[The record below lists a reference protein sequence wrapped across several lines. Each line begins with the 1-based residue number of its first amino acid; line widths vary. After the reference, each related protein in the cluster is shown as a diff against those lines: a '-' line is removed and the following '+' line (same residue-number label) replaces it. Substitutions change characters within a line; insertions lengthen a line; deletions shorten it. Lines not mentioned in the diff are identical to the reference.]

1 MRALDRKLLRNLW
14 SMKAQGLAIA
24 LVVAGGVATFV
35 MSLAAVDS
43 LRSTQAGFYVEQRFA
58 DVFADL
64 ERAPE
69 SLAARLREVPGIA
82 ALETRVR
89 APVRL
94 QLDGF
99 DDPVSGL
106 AISIPDGTQP
116 ALNRL
121 FLRAGTLPEPTSD
134 DQVVV
139 SEAFAEAHA
148 LRPGARLAMV
158 VNGRLQPLVIVGI
171 GLSPEYVY
179 QIRPGDLFPDFA
191 RYGVLWMNRTALAGA
206 FGMDGAFNGVAASL
220 SPGQSPASAIE
231 AIDLLLAP
239 WGGLGAI
246 DREVQTSH
254 RYLEQELTQLDA
266 MARFVPMV
274 FLGVAAFLLH
284 VVAAR
289 MVRTQ
294 REQIAVL
301 KAFGYADATVAAH
314 YLLLVLAVVAVGS
327 LAGAIAGAW
336 LAEGLAT
343 MYQEFFR
350 FPWLR
355 VRVRPVVALTA
366 AAIAGSAAAIGA
378 LGAVR
383 AAFRLPPAEAMR
395 PAPPAKYRRT
405 LAERL
410 GIGRLLSQPTRIVLR
425 NIERQPIRSALS
437 VLGIALSVAILVLSG
452 LQEGAVN
459 HMLDVQFR
467 IAQRQDL
474 TVTFDEALAQRAVH
488 EIEALPGVRRVEGFR
503 IAPAV
508 LRYGNREYRTGLQGY
523 REDAVLSRVLDEHLQ
538 PIRLVDGGV
547 MLTDHLGALLGIGPG
562 DLLQVQ
568 VLEGRRARLEIPV
581 AGLVTEYV
589 GVGAYLTQSTLNRLL
604 HEGPSVNG
612 AFVAADGDALAGLTR
627 RLERMPRVTGVT
639 LRERTIGAFADL
651 MGETMLVYAFFVIV
665 LAGSIAFAVV
675 YNNARIAF
683 VERSRELATLRVLGF
698 TQGEVAYVLLAELAL
713 LTLLAI
719 PPGFALGAGFG
730 WLLTRSL
737 QSDLF
742 RVPLVIE
749 PSAFA
754 TAATVVIGSALLS
767 SLLVGHNL
775 RRLDLVDAL
784 EASE

>member
-43 LRSTQAGFYVEQRFA
+43 LRRTQAEFYLEQRFA

-64 ERAPE
+64 KRAPE
-69 SLAARLREVPGIA
+69 SLASRLREVPGIA

-89 APVRL
+89 APIRL
-94 QLDGF
+94 QLAGF
-99 DDPVSGL
+99 DDPVTGL
-106 AISIPDGTQP
+106 AISIPDGEQP

-121 FLRAGTLPEPTSD
+121 FLRAGTLPEAASD

-148 LRPGARLAMV
+148 LRPGARLGMV
-158 VNGRLQPLVIVGI
+158 VNGRLQPLVVVGI

-191 RYGVLWMNRTALAGA
+191 RYAVLWMNRSALAGA
-206 FGMDGAFNGVAASL
+206 FGMDGAFNSVVASL
-220 SPGQSPASAIE
+220 SPGQSPAPAIE
-231 AIDLLLAP
+231 AIDLLLGP

-246 DREVQTSH
+246 DRETQTSH

-274 FLGVAAFLLH
+274 FLGVAAFLLN

-289 MVRTQ
+289 MIRTQ

-327 LAGAIAGAW
+327 LMGVIAGAW

-343 MYQEFFR
+343 LYQEFFR

-355 VRVRPVVALTA
+355 VRVRPVVAATA
-366 AAIAGSAAAIGA
+366 VAIAGAAAALGA

-395 PAPPAKYRRT
+395 PAPPATYRRT
-405 LAERL
+405 LAERI
-410 GIGRLLSQPTRIVLR
+410 GIGHLLGQPTRIVLR

-459 HMLDVQFR
+459 HMIDVQFR

-474 TVTFDEALAQRAVH
+474 TVTFDEALSQRAVH
-488 EIEALPGVRRVEGFR
+488 EIEAQPGVRRVEGFR

-523 REDAVLSRVLDEHLQ
+523 REDAVLSRVLDERLQ

-568 VLEGRRARLEIPV
+568 VLDGRRARLEIPV

-589 GVGAYLTQSTLNRLL
+589 GVGAYLTQATLNRLL
-604 HEGPSVNG
+604 HEGPSVNA
-612 AFVAADGDALAGLTR
+612 AFVAVDPDALAALAG
-627 RLERMPRVTGVT
+627 RLERMPRVTSVT
-639 LRERTIGAFADL
+639 LRERTIGAFAEL

-683 VERSRELATLRVLGF
+683 AERSRELATLRVLGF
-698 TQGEVAYVLLAELAL
+698 THGEVAYVLLAELAL

-730 WLLTRSL
+730 WLLTLSL
-737 QSDLF
+737 QNDLF
-742 RVPLVIE
+742 RIPLVIE
-749 PSAFA
+749 PAAFA